1 MKFVRKTAM
10 SIAFLSGALFLA
22 ACDDSGSAISAED
35 TPKKHSDVDEPGLE
49 SSESSIRSSSSVA
62 MSSSVRILEDFFD
75 DQRSSSSFA
84 KGKSSSSVESS
95 VQECYKSG
103 MASITLV
110 SVENINF
117 NCPSGMT
124 MYDSDS
130 WTFYKCDGST
140 LVKKVMPPC
149 SNNNV
154 ESSDSRSS
162 SSSRKSVNT
171 DETKVMPSGTY
182 DCTKYSCFPTENLN
196 QEMLAAGTYGEILD
210 KRDNQVYKTIKIGE
224 QVWMAQNLNYADSV
238 ATPSLLGGNW
248 CYDNDEENCH
258 KAGRLYTWNATVDSI
273 NYLAKPFDPS
283 KCEYID
289 GVCEFPGKDQGICPP
304 GWRVPDTTDFR
315 MLYNSANRDQV
326 AIKTQQGWCN
336 SSNGTDELGFSAIPV
351 GTFSSNVYHC
361 KGERCFNTA
370 EGITAFWSVR
380 TGRSKNSAY
389 AMGIDTL
396 DFHGLL
402 YATEIDDRS
411 AGLSVRCI
419 KNKNR

>member
-1 MKFVRKTAM
+1 MKFVGKVAAT
-10 SIAFLSGALFLA
+10 IAIVCGTSFLV
-22 ACDDSGSAISAED
+22 ACDDGNSSVSPDDLIE
-35 TPKKHSDVDEPGLE
+35 KKSNGVEPE
-49 SSESSIRSSSSVA
+49 AKSSESSARSSSSIV
-62 MSSSVRILEDFFD
+62 MSSSAQTLEDLYNELYG
-75 DQRSSSSFA
+75 SSSSA
-84 KGKSSSSVESS
+84 KGTSSSSVE
-95 VQECYKSG
+95 ECYKSG
-103 MASITLV
+103 MASITLI

-117 NCPSGMT
+117 ACPNGMT
-124 MYDSDS
+124 MYDNDS
-130 WTFYKCDGST
+130 WTFYKCEGST

-149 SNNNV
+149 SDSDEN
-154 ESSDSRSS
+154 SSDSRSS
-162 SSSRKSVNT
+162 SSSENIVANS
-171 DETKVMPSGTY
+171 ETRVMPSGTY
-182 DCTKYSCFPTENLN
+182 DCAKYRCFPTENLN
-196 QEMLAAGTYGEILD
+196 QELLAAGKYGEFLD
-210 KRDNQVYKTIKIGE
+210 ERDNQVYKTIQIGE
-224 QVWMAQNLNYADSV
+224 DIWMAQNLNYADS
-238 ATPSLLGGNW
+238 AEYPSLLGGSW

-351 GTFSSNVYHC
+351 GTFSNNVYHC

>member
-49 SSESSIRSSSSVA
+49 SSESLIRSSSSVA

-103 MASITLV
+103 MASIMLV

-171 DETKVMPSGTY
+171 DESKVMPSGTY

-248 CYDNDEENCH
+248 CFDNDEANCR
-258 KAGRLYTWNATVDSI
+258 ATGRLYTWVAAADS
-273 NYLAKPFDPS
+273 LGQMAEPFDPS
-283 KCEYID
+283 ICEYVN
-289 GVCEFPGKDQGICPP
+289 GVCDYPGRNQGICPP
-304 GWRVPDTTDFR
+304 GWRLPDTTDLGVLSR
-315 MLYNSANRDQV
+315 YVHDNQAPLRTSLGWKNSPEATNE
-326 AIKTQQGWCN
+326 
-336 SSNGTDELGFSAIPV
+336 SGFSAIPV
-351 GTFSSNVYHC
+351 GGYTENTYHC
-361 KGERCFNTA
+361 RRGKCFACTGEWA
-370 EGITAFWSVR
+370 AFWSV
-380 TGRSKNSAY
+380 SQSAVRDMAT
-389 AMGIDTL
+389 AMVIDTL
-396 DFHGLL
+396 DHSLV
-402 YATEIDDRS
+402 YKTAIQKES
-411 AGLSVRCI
+411 GLSVRCV
-419 KNKNR
+419 RDLP